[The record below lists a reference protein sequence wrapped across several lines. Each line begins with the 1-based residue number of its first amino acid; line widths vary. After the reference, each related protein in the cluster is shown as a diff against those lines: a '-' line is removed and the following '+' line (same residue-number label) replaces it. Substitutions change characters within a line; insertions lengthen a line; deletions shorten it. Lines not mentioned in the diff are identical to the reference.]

1 MSYLSGESMFAD
13 TTLLIDFLRGDQKAI
28 NIIHKAVSA
37 PLFTSEINVFEL
49 IDGVYAASWEI
60 QPHLEKVLA
69 MLTKM
74 TVLTFDRKAAL
85 KAGMISG
92 MLTKEGKKIGEA
104 DCLIAGVALANGI
117 NKIATKNKN
126 HFTKIDGLEVISY

>member
-1 MSYLSGESMFAD
+1 MFAD
-13 TTLLIDFLRGDQKAI
+13 TTLLVDFLRGDQKAI
-28 NIIHKAVSA
+28 NLIQKVPSA

-49 IDGVYAASWEI
+49 IDGVYTANWEV
-60 QPHLEKVLA
+60 QPHLDKVFA

-74 TVLTFDRKAAL
+74 TVLPFDRKAAL

-92 MLTKEGKKIGEA
+92 MLTKEGKKIGET

-117 NKIATKNKN
+117 KEFITKNKN
-126 HFTKIDGLEVISY
+126 HFVKINELKVITY